1 MGLCRMNSRLT
12 HFYKSAI
19 KGTNGAFCIVS
30 HLQRLLRVQ
39 QWVGGKGS
47 CTEGIQ
53 LHKHMLIKNI
63 QSH

>member
-19 KGTNGAFCIVS
+19 KGTNDAFCIVS
-30 HLQRLLRVQ
+30 HQ